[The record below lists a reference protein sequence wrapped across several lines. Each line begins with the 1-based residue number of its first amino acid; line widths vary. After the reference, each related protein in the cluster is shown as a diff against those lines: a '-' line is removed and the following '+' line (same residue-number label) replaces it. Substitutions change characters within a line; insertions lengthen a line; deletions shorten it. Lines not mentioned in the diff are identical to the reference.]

1 MRNTGQYAKN
11 NLYGQKENIE
21 TQLINQDRLNRQRV
35 GSRNTAAYNDWR
47 NRTTQFRNAIRE
59 QKASSLNNMFS
70 GINAGLQDMLSRIEN
85 RRNYNNTL
93 GIYDATHP
101 NTDKRLFR
109 DKGVTI

>member
-1 MRNTGQYAKN
+1 
-11 NLYGQKENIE
+11 
-21 TQLINQDRLNRQRV
+21 
-35 GSRNTAAYNDWR
+35 
-47 NRTTQFRNAIRE
+47 
-59 QKASSLNNMFS
+59 MFS